1 MRHYASAVLAMALCP
16 SVCLS
21 VCLSQAGIVYRNG
34 WMDQAR
40 TGYNRHIPHCVVREF
55 GYLQN
60 KATFLSNFVPNSGLR
75 KISPRHIDRRKRC
88 QLSSTDDRRQF
99 ITLSVHLRV
108 QHSGREAARCSGQ
121 SAAIETWSFSLA
133 LRRVWGTWEHWR
145 SNFRRIA
152 WIPCSYV
159 IVSDYN

>member
-1 MRHYASAVLAMALCP
+1 MRRYASAVWAMALCP

-21 VCLSQAGIVYRNG
+21 QVGIVYRNG
-34 WMDQAR
+34 WTDQTRFSRA
-40 TGYNRHIPHCVVREF
+40 GYNRLIPHCVIREF

-60 KATFLSNFVPNSGLR
+60 KGTFLSNTVPNSGPG
-75 KISPRHIDRRKRC
+75 KIPPRHIDRRKRC

-99 ITLSVHLRV
+99 ITLSVHHCV
-108 QHSGREAARCSGQ
+108 QHCGREAARCSGP
-121 SAAIETWSFSLA
+121 SAAAETWSFSLA
-133 LRRVWGTWEHWR
+133 LRRVWDKWERWR